1 MDEQGRPSRVVP
13 GVADVS
19 TASGGV
25 RQRRAEKPRGGV
37 LTERDQEWLRWIGRW
52 RAVTAEQVARRFV
65 PELSSGV
72 KVVERRVRV
81 WRDLGLVESRRILA
95 TSPAV
100 HTLRGPGMEL
110 VGITGPIRHPIVGQL
125 AHDLA
130 VVDLSIWLQRDEAV
144 KVITEREIRAADAP
158 NATDPRLA
166 VSAVEGSGR
175 QLVFPDLISVAT
187 RPDGSRAATVREVEL
202 TGKEHSRMVALMT
215 SYVVSPRIEAAH
227 YYAAPTL
234 RRRIE
239 RAAAEVNEWAK
250 STGEAG
256 TPITVSGWDWL
267 TPQRQNEWARTGR

>member
-1 MDEQGRPSRVVP
+1 M
-13 GVADVS
+13 S
-19 TASGGV
+19 TAPD
-25 RQRRAEKPRGGV
+25 RLRPKRAASTRGGV
-37 LTERDQEWLRWIGRW
+37 LTQRDQEWLRWIGRW
-52 RAVTAEQVARRFV
+52 RAVTAEQVAQRFV

-130 VVDLSIWLQRDEAV
+130 VVDLSIWLQREQGV

-166 VSAVEGSGR
+166 VLAVDGSGR
-175 QLVFPDLISVAT
+175 RLVFPDLISVIVRA
-187 RPDGSRAATVREVEL
+187 DGSRAATVHEVEL
-202 TGKEHSRMVALMT
+202 TGKEHSRMVALMS
-215 SYVVSPRIEAAH
+215 SYVISPRIEAAS
-227 YYAAPTL
+227 YYAAPPL
-234 RRRIE
+234 RRRIAK
-239 RAAAEVNEWAK
+239 AAAEVNAWAR
-250 STGEAG
+250 STGEVG
-256 TPITVSGWDWL
+256 EPITVSGWDWL
-267 TPQRQNEWARTGR
+267 TPQGQNEKSGAGR